1 MEQLTI
7 FDVIKNKQI
16 EDIGILS
23 ELEEVKKQY
32 LIDNHYKK
40 ITFGRTLTLSEIAR
54 SLMKFNRFPEYI
66 SKVYEILEKH
76 YDVIDSKIGGF
87 DVIGIEKQDN
97 CIIIYQPRMQYSIW
111 CISMLDS
118 EFYKYAK

>member
-32 LIDNHYKK
+32 LIDNHYK
-40 ITFGRTLTLSEIAR
+40 IAR